1 MLELNCKSHL
11 PKGMPVEV
19 FKNFADVGIKLWG
32 GFNLKEADAC
42 KAVSQTKIPILIIH
56 GDMDNLAPLY
66 MAKEIYNS
74 CKSSKEIYIVHGA
87 GHAENYKK
95 DPEGYEK
102 IITTFI
108 KERVP

>member
-1 MLELNCKSHL
+1 ML
-11 PKGMPVEV
+11 VRR
-19 FKNFADVGIKLWG
+19 
-32 GFNLKEADAC
+32 
-42 KAVSQTKIPILIIH
+42 TKIPILIIH
-56 GDMDNLAPLY
+56 GDKDNLAPLY

-74 CKSSKEIYIVHGA
+74 CKSNKEIYIVHGA

>member
-1 MLELNCKSHL
+1 MLIPHKVKN
-11 PKGMPVEV
+11 KGKYIS
-19 FKNFADVGIKLWG
+19 FHYLRGW
-32 GFNLKEADAC
+32 
-42 KAVSQTKIPILIIH
+42 KARKIRKVQEISPQIPILIIH